1 MTIDAITQT
10 RRPVIW
16 DVFCRVIDNHGDAGV
31 CWRLAADLASR
42 GIEVRLWIDD
52 ARALAWMAP
61 AGCADVT
68 VHSWPAGDDDMHI
81 ARCAP
86 ADVVIEAFGC
96 ALPDCYLSFMASLQS
111 GDLAPLWINLEYLSA
126 EICVERY
133 HQLPSLQCSGAG
145 SGLTAHF
152 FYPGFTERTGG
163 LLRELDVA
171 KRRNNFRRDSW
182 LAEQAITPRPGERL
196 VSLFCYDN
204 PELPALMTS
213 LAKWPTLLLTTPGH
227 ATEQVERAMAEAAH
241 SGYSWDLLRV
251 HPLPWLSHRGYDELL
266 WSCDVNFVRGEDSL
280 VRAVWAGAPFIWQIY
295 PQDDGAHHIKLDAFL
310 SRAFPDR
317 CSSTAEAVRQIWACW
332 NRGQPGS
339 GSRSAE
345 AWSVLNCN
353 ESMSRWRE
361 RCAAWRDEL
370 FMQADLAAQLLAFAN
385 AKRFTAAA
393 KIEGF

>member
-1 MTIDAITQT
+1 MPSDPIAQT
-10 RRPVIW
+10 RQPVIW
-16 DVFCRVIDNHGDAGV
+16 DVFCRVVDNHGDAGV

-61 AGCADVT
+61 KGCAGVR
-68 VHSWPAGDDDMHI
+68 VHPWPAVDDEMRI
-81 ARCAP
+81 ARRAP

-96 ALPDCYLSFMASLQS
+96 ALPDAYLSFMASLQPS
-111 GDLAPLWINLEYLSA
+111 DLTPLWINLEYLGA
-126 EICVERY
+126 ETYVERN

-145 SGLTAHF
+145 RGLTAHF
-152 FYPGFTERTGG
+152 FYPGFTEGTGG

-171 KRRNNFRRDSW
+171 TRRRSFRRDSW

-204 PELPALMTS
+204 PELPALMKS
-213 LAKWPTLLLTTPGH
+213 LAQRPTLLLTTPGH
-227 ATEQVERAMAEAAH
+227 ATEQVERVMAEAAR

-251 HPLPWLSHRGYDELL
+251 HPLPWLSQRGYDELL

-280 VRAVWAGAPFIWQIY
+280 VRAIWAGAPFVWQIY
-295 PQDDGAHHIKLDAFL
+295 PQDDDAHHVKLDAFL

-317 CSSTAEAVRQIWACW
+317 RSATADAVRQVWACW
-332 NRGQPGS
+332 NRGQAS
-339 GSRSAE
+339 RDSRSTE
-345 AWSVLNCN
+345 AWSVLNGD

-361 RCAAWRDEL
+361 RCVAWRDEL
-370 FMQADLAAQLLAFAN
+370 FLQADLATQLLAFAH
-385 AKRFTAAA
+385 AKRLAGAA
-393 KIEGF
+393 KI